1 MMTNQIP
8 VAGSAREASFTKRTK
23 FDDKH
28 ESEHVDGVHGVLRGL
43 LGEDD
48 EDYIMMMMAV
58 MIRLLSI
65 YCIFRC
71 GRVVETNRTI
81 NSFKFHFAVVP
92 RTVTETQ
99 RDVPQLGW
107 DALHS

>member
-48 EDYIMMMMAV
+48 EDY
-58 MIRLLSI
+58 
-65 YCIFRC
+65 
-71 GRVVETNRTI
+71 RTI
-81 NSFKFHFAVVP
+81 NSFKFDFAVVP

>member
-48 EDYIMMMMAV
+48 EDYIMMMM
-58 MIRLLSI
+58 LL
-65 YCIFRC
+65 
-71 GRVVETNRTI
+71 
-81 NSFKFHFAVVP
+81 
-92 RTVTETQ
+92 
-99 RDVPQLGW
+99 
-107 DALHS
+107 

>member
-58 MIRLLSI
+58 MIRL
-65 YCIFRC
+65 
-71 GRVVETNRTI
+71 
-81 NSFKFHFAVVP
+81 FKHLLHLP
-92 RTVTETQ
+92 LWE
-99 RDVPQLGW
+99 DGGNEEDYQLVQI
-107 DALHS
+107 

>member
-43 LGEDD
+43 LS
-48 EDYIMMMMAV
+48 EDYIMMMMLL
-58 MIRLLSI
+58 RSGFLSI

-71 GRVVETNRTI
+71 GRVVETKRTI
-81 NSFKFHFAVVP
+81 NSFKYDFAVVP